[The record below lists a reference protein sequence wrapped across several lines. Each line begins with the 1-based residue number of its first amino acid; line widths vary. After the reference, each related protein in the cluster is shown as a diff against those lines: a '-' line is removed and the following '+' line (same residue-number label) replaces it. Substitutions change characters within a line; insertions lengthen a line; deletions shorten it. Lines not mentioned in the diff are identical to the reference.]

1 MVVATAMFDA
11 AIQWHWRYFRYTER
25 QVLQSVRV
33 NCPPSRGTTFSVG
46 NRTIHGH
53 SWLAFQFHRWI
64 DSGVVKW
71 RPASLIAAGG
81 GSD

>member
-25 QVLQSVRV
+25 QELQSVRV

-46 NRTIHGH
+46 NRTIHEH
-53 SWLAFQFHRWI
+53 S
-64 DSGVVKW
+64 
-71 RPASLIAAGG
+71 
-81 GSD
+81 